1 MKTYEIRGAL
11 AGKILRVDLT
21 RRRVWTEDTSAYAK
35 RFLGGRGV
43 NSLILLNEMSPET
56 RWSDPENLLIFGVG
70 CLAGTMAPGACRVS
84 IDTKNAY
91 TGGKGSANFGGHFG
105 PELKFAGFDHVV
117 LTGKA
122 DRPVYLWICDGK
134 AEIRDAS
141 GIWGKTTYET
151 EEILQKELG
160 DDRIE
165 IAAIGP
171 AGENLVRGA
180 CVVGDLAK
188 VAGGSGVGCVMGSKN
203 LKALVARGHG
213 SIRVADPRRFMNA
226 VDNAFSKINSSP
238 RSPRW
243 RKGIILAYCLPD
255 SPLWDIGGE
264 MIRNGQVGNWPMEKR
279 VNLVGQDKGVPK
291 YQRNVLACFNC
302 PIGCNPY
309 FEINEGRYKGTKGI
323 GYWINSAFY
332 TTRFDVDDAT
342 ASIKFHLLTNQLGLD
357 GDTTATVLAWAF
369 ECFQRGLI
377 TKEDADGL
385 ALEWGNGEAMNE
397 MVRKLAYREGL
408 GDFLADGAV
417 EAARK
422 LGKGS
427 ETFAIQVKGQ
437 DTSDAFRIQK
447 GWGLGCST
455 SPCGPRH
462 LRGAVGSTFHSGPKD
477 LPRETTQYENQPEAV
492 FWQLKAKEIEDI
504 TGICNYMGTYSGA
517 RALEPADYAELV
529 AAAMGIEIDEEEIM
543 RLGQRA
549 YNLEKAF
556 NTIHAGFT
564 RADDYPP
571 RRYMEEP
578 VNAGPYAGYKCDRE
592 AWDQMLDRFY
602 ELHGWDIQTGWQT
615 RRSLEEM
622 DLEDV
627 ADRLEKAGRVI
638 EEKG

>member
-1 MKTYEIRGAL
+1 MKTYDIRGAV

-21 RRRVWTEDTSAYAK
+21 RGKTWTEETAAHAK
-35 RFLGGRGV
+35 RFLGGRAI

-56 RWSDPENLLIFGVG
+56 RWSDPENMLIFGVG
-70 CLAGTMAPGACRVS
+70 CLVGTMAPAACRVS

-105 PELKFAGFDHVV
+105 PELKFAGFDHVII
-117 LTGKA
+117 TGKA

-160 DDRIE
+160 DNRIE
-165 IAAIGP
+165 IACIGP

-180 CVVGDLAK
+180 CVVSDMAK
-188 VAGGSGVGCVMGSKN
+188 VAGGSGAGCIMGAKN

-213 SIRVADPRRFMNA
+213 SIRVADPGRFMKA
-226 VDNAFSKINSSP
+226 VDSAFAKINTSP
-238 RSPRW
+238 RASRW
-243 RKGIILAYCLPD
+243 RKGIIMAYCLPD

-264 MIRNGQVGNWPMEKR
+264 MIRNGQIGNWPMEKR
-279 VNLVGQDKGVPK
+279 VNLVGMEKGVPSFQK
-291 YQRNVLACFNC
+291 NVLACFNC
-302 PIGCNPY
+302 PVGCNPH
-309 FEINEGRYKGTKGI
+309 FEIQEGPYKGTRGT

-332 TTRFDVDDAT
+332 TTRFDVDDAA

-377 TKEDADGL
+377 GKEDTGGL

-397 MVRKLAYREGL
+397 MVRKLAYREDF
-408 GDFLADGAV
+408 GDFLADGAL

-427 ETFAIQVKGQ
+427 DAFAIQVKGQ

-492 FWQLKAKEIEDI
+492 FWQLRSKEIEDI
-504 TGICNYMGTYSGA
+504 TGICNYMGSYSGA
-517 RALEPADYAELV
+517 RALEPADYVELV
-529 AAAMGIEIDEEEIM
+529 AAAMGIEIDEAEFM
-543 RLGQRA
+543 RLGQTA
-549 YNLEKAF
+549 HNLEKAF
-556 NTIHAGFT
+556 NTLHAGFT
-564 RADDYPP
+564 REDDYPP

-578 VNAGPYAGYKCDRE
+578 INAGPYAGFKCDRE
-592 AWDQMLDRFY
+592 AWDLMLDRFY
-602 ELHGWDIQTGWQT
+602 ELHGWDVGTGWQT
-615 RRSLEEM
+615 RRGLQQM
-622 DLEDV
+622 GLEDV
-627 ADRLEKAGRVI
+627 AARLEKAGRLI
-638 EEKG
+638 EK